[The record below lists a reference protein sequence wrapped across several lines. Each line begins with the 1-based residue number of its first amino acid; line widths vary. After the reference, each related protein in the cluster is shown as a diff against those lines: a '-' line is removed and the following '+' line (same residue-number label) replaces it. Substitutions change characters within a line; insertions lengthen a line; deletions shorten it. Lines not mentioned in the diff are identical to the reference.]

1 MKKLSSSLLALALVA
16 GSIFGLSSCG
26 KFLDEN
32 ADGRYVDGNTPYKIS
47 AS

>member
-16 GSIFGLSSCG
+16 GSIFGMSSCG

-32 ADGRYVDGNTPYKIS
+32 SDGRYVDGNTPL
-47 AS
+47 